1 MGSAP
6 YKVTKHRRA
15 SSSPTLGLK
24 SLGKAGLDPRKG
36 WEERGS
42 PGCAP
47 EGLGRGLVPVGT
59 GTAAFREHRG
69 KGLGPN
75 FTQGPGRTRR
85 GQDDANCGFFLLP
98 ELPARLGASSLGGE
112 APTAGK
118 SGIVASPQRRDPS
131 VTAHTPER
139 IPGWNRPPRGAAQ
152 RDHTQGRTHPRPFFP
167 GGVLL
172 PGWAGSPECGPG
184 DGSRALSQGCG
195 ALSRASSPCSS
206 RGSQSRSSRASP
218 RRRRRWRR
226 CFPGGRTPGTSPSAG
241 THIPWHLGTAPASG
255 IRCGSA
261 RWSPPFPCP

>member
-15 SSSPTLGLK
+15 SSSPTLGLR
-24 SLGKAGLDPRKG
+24 SLGKAGLDPGKG

-59 GTAAFREHRG
+59 GTAAFREHGG

-85 GQDDANCGFFLLP
+85 GQDDANCGVFLLP

-139 IPGWNRPPRGAAQ
+139 IPGWNRPPCGAA
-152 RDHTQGRTHPRPFFP
+152 G
-167 GGVLL
+167 
-172 PGWAGSPECGPG
+172 
-184 DGSRALSQGCG
+184 
-195 ALSRASSPCSS
+195 
-206 RGSQSRSSRASP
+206 
-218 RRRRRWRR
+218 
-226 CFPGGRTPGTSPSAG
+226 PSAG
-241 THIPWHLGTAPASG
+241 SHPGKNPPAAVLSWG
-255 IRCGSA
+255 GSA
-261 RWSPPFPCP
+261 SRLGREPGMWAGRWIPGAFTGLRGP